1 MLMLYHLDD
10 RPAAFA
16 EIRRVLRTGG
26 TLYASTMGRAHMREL
41 REIAGRIFGPSRVT
55 SASER
60 FGVETGYDQLK
71 SAFGSAEVRPYRSS
85 MHATE
90 S

>member
-71 SAFGSAEVRPYRSS
+71 SAFGSV
-85 MHATE
+85 
-90 S
+90 